1 MSSSASA
8 AATKSPNVVASGI
21 GSLLRGL
28 RLPAR
33 LRGEAGDHVQEQIRE
48 PRDEE
53 GEEQAVVVEPLDK
66 RRVLEDAGEAGG
78 GSGLYEAGQHGDN
91 ADEDGDYGPP
101 VPAAG
106 VAVAAVVLVEVR
118 EVELAAPDDP
128 VVHDHHRSDGPE
140 EAAVAHEPGK
150 DVRPGGLEEH
160 PGERQDADDGGDD
173 ATRAER
179 D

>member
-21 GSLLRGL
+21 GDLLRGL

-33 LRGEAGDHVQEQIRE
+33 LRGEAGDHVQEQVRE

-53 GEEQAVVVEPLDK
+53 REEQTVVVEALDK

-78 GSGLYEAGQHGDN
+78 GGGLEEAGQHGND
-91 ADEDGDYGPP
+91 ADEDRGYRPP

-106 VAVAAVVLVEVR
+106 VGVAAVVLVEVG
-118 EVELAAPDDP
+118 EGELATPDDP
-128 VVHDHHRSDGPE
+128 VVCD
-140 EAAVAHEPGK
+140 
-150 DVRPGGLEEH
+150 
-160 PGERQDADDGGDD
+160 
-173 ATRAER
+173 
-179 D
+179 